1 MRPWRQ
7 QTLADFIPAS
17 SQGELNLQ
25 AGCGPRPFPPPSST
39 SSPAIINEEFGY
51 PKINISIP
59 FDHLPFPPLRDAF
72 PLVAPF
78 EGANTYLLPL
88 PSPSKT
94 S

>member
-1 MRPWRQ
+1 MPDRS
-7 QTLADFIPAS
+7 L
-17 SQGELNLQ
+17 
-25 AGCGPRPFPPPSST
+25 PRRTKPPSRLWTSPFPPSVINFLPVRT
-39 SSPAIINEEFGY
+39 AAIINEEFGY
-51 PKINISIP
+51 PRINISIP